1 MVHIMNSEISASCI
15 ERWLLVFA
23 ERILEKKDY
32 LTDLDAAIGD
42 GDHGLNMARGV
53 ERLRERLGSKLVAAG
68 RPLNAGLAAATE
80 PADAETNIG
89 VLLRT
94 VAMTLISGVGGA
106 AAALYGS
113 FFLNAA
119 KEAASLLKNGA
130 DPQRNISIEEFGQ
143 VLRSGLEG
151 LKQRGK
157 AGLDEK
163 TMIDAFEPAVDA
175 LQNSIEQGEDA
186 TAAFIAAC
194 QAAEKGMQKTIGMQ
208 ALKGRASYL
217 GPRSIGHQDP
227 GATSTF
233 YLFEAAQK
241 AFA

>member
-1 MVHIMNSEISASCI
+1 MNSEISASHI

-23 ERILEKKDY
+23 ERILEKQDY

-53 ERLRERLGSKLVAAG
+53 ERLRERLGSKLAPAG
-68 RPLNAGLAAATE
+68 RHLESRVDANVEADDAAS
-80 PADAETNIG
+80 NIG

-106 AAALYGS
+106 AGALYGS

-119 KEAASLLKNGA
+119 KEAAVLLKNGA
-130 DPQRNISIEEFGQ
+130 DPQRTISTAEFGQ
-143 VLRSGLEG
+143 ICRSGLEG

-157 AGLDEK
+157 AGLGEK

-175 LQNSIEQGEDA
+175 FQHSIAQGDDA
-186 TAAFIAAC
+186 PNAFSSAC
-194 QAAEKGMQKTIGMQ
+194 RAAEKGMQETIGMQ

-227 GATSTF
+227 GATSAF

-241 AFA
+241 AFV